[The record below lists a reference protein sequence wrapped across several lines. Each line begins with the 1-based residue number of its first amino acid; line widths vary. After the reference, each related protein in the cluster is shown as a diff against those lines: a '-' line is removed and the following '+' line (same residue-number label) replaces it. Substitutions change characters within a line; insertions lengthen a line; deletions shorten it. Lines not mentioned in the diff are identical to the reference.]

1 MIQVTLIFRGGKNSS
16 HEKQKQIRGCIP
28 SHYVR
33 CKWLILSL
41 LYKAFRCNFLTENHE
56 ASSLVRRREGI
67 SLVDSSKSTR
77 TGDENDK
84 ENPKLRGPRAATN
97 VASTDFRMR
106 SFPAGILVIWID
118 TESLTSSDVFI
129 LEVSV
134 ILATEHQ
141 SVILF
146 IGNAMHCFP
155 HAHTHTKKLSTYT
168 WMKKNV
174 MFSVTTEANTYGKR
188 FW

>member
-1 MIQVTLIFRGGKNSS
+1 MIQMTLICRGGRNSS
-16 HEKQKQIRGCIP
+16 HEKKKKPIRGCIP
-28 SHYVR
+28 SHYLR
-33 CKWLILSL
+33 CKWPILNF
-41 LYKAFRCNFLTENHE
+41 LYKAIRCNFLTENHE

-67 SLVDSSKSTR
+67 SVVDSSKSTR

-97 VASTDFRMR
+97 VASTDFRML

-141 SVILF
+141 SVIPF

-155 HAHTHTKKLSTYT
+155 HAHTHKKKLSTYT
-168 WMKKNV
+168 
-174 MFSVTTEANTYGKR
+174 
-188 FW
+188 